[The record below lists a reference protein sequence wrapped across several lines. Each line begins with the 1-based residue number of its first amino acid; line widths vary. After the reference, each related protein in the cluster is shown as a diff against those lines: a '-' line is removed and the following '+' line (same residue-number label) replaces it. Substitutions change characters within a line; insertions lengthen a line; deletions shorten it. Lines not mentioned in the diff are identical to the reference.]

1 MTNDIKAKVTDTA
14 RQVAPWKKGI
24 PWWVVLI
31 EGIILLGL
39 GFYMF
44 FAKPTTL
51 ALLGWIIALALA
63 AGGALSLYLALRATD
78 HTPSRKWTLVH
89 GAVGLGA
96 SVLVMLF
103 RLLGWFSVETAAII
117 LGVGCLVYGG
127 MGLYPLLD
135 QKLVPLRRVSLI
147 GAIFF
152 TILGVLLIL
161 QAFGVGTLVT
171 TVQIIT
177 LVVIIAGVVLVLW
190 SLMLRNSV
198 KAS

>member
-1 MTNDIKAKVTDTA
+1 MAVLEFAVLRNDGREALKGLFCSTFSASEG
-14 RQVAPWKKGI
+14 RQEGE
-24 PWWVVLI
+24 LI
-31 EGIILLGL
+31 GE
-39 GFYMF
+39 
-44 FAKPTTL
+44 
-51 ALLGWIIALALA
+51 LA
-63 AGGALSLYLALRATD
+63 AQLSIAMDDADVIGFGALQ
-78 HTPSRKWTLVH
+78 
-89 GAVGLGA
+89 
-96 SVLVMLF
+96 
-103 RLLGWFSVETAAII
+103 
-117 LGVGCLVYGG
+117 
-127 MGLYPLLD
+127 D
-135 QKLVPLRRVSLI
+135 QSLI